1 MYETFSDMSPIFCNS
16 RISFESLGA
25 YTQETGKRLNVSQTP
40 RRLLVGGMRARKIL
54 LATPLLKWYLDH
66 ELTVSR
72 IYQIVEFSPNPCF
85 EKFTEDV
92 SNARRRGDTD
102 SAFEIF
108 AETMKLTGNSAY
120 GSMIMNKEKH
130 VDITYCGSKEKA
142 SYFVSKK
149 RFRNLTELDNN
160 YFEIELAK
168 SRITLDLPIQ
178 IGYFILQYAKLRML
192 EFYYDCLD
200 KYCNRKNFELMSMDT
215 DSLYMAMSGEVLT
228 DIIKP
233 DMRNNF
239 NQEKRHWFPRTNP
252 PEAVAFDRREPVFFL
267 RRICW
272 YINGGSLQ

>member
-1 MYETFSDMSPIFCNS
+1 MSPIFCNS
-16 RISFESLGA
+16 QISFESLGS

-66 ELTVSR
+66 GLIVSR

-92 SNARRRGDTD
+92 SNVRRRGDTD

-108 AETMKLTGNSAY
+108 AETMKLIGNSAY

-130 VDITYCGSKEKA
+130 VDITCCGSKEKA
-142 SYFVSKK
+142 SYYVFKK
-149 RFRNLTELDNN
+149 SFRNLTELDIN

-178 IGYFILQYAKLRML
+178 IGYFYTSVRKVKYA
-192 EFYYDCLD
+192 
-200 KYCNRKNFELMSMDT
+200 
-215 DSLYMAMSGEVLT
+215 
-228 DIIKP
+228 
-233 DMRNNF
+233 
-239 NQEKRHWFPRTNP
+239 
-252 PEAVAFDRREPVFFL
+252 
-267 RRICW
+267 
-272 YINGGSLQ
+272 